1 MFFGLNKAA
10 VQAVDTSVAETVSA
24 NPGSLTREHNSLHD
38 YYQQGERWETQ
49 IYRRA
54 VVSSKIAWMVASVSM
69 LTSLALAG
77 GYVFLLPLQKYE
89 PYVVTVDKSTGYL
102 EIARALKPGDLA
114 DDEAVTQANIVRYI
128 IARETYDYNGLG
140 KDYLLTTLLSKG
152 KAKDDYEAQ
161 YSDANPDAPQKQFG
175 RQTRINVEIKSVS
188 LLNERTGQVEFSTI
202 RRNDQQVTRADF
214 VSIVRFEYNR
224 GEMRNEWRFDN
235 PLGFQVFEYRRDQRT
250 ITKNEITGETK

>member
-1 MFFGLNKAA
+1 MFFRSKKAA
-10 VQAVDTSVAETVSA
+10 LQTDGADRRAHVSA
-24 NPGSLTREHNSLHD
+24 NLATGAAHQNELND
-38 YYQQGERWETQ
+38 YYQQGALWETQ

-54 VVSSKIAWMVASVSM
+54 VVSSKIAWTVASISM
-69 LTSLALAG
+69 LTALALAC

-161 YSDANPDAPQKQFG
+161 YSDANPDAPQKKLG
-175 RQTRINVEIKSVS
+175 RQSRISVEIKSVS

-202 RRNDQQVTRADF
+202 RRDDQQVTRADF
-214 VSIVRFEYNR
+214 VAIVRFEYNR

-250 ITKNEITGETK
+250 IAKTEIIGETK